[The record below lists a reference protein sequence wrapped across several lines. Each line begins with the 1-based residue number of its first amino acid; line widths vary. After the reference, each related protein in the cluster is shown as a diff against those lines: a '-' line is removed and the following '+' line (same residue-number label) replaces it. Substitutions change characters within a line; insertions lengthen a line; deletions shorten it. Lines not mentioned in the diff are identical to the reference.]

1 METNKVQEYISKV
14 CMLIK
19 NRDVHYDITLEL
31 QDHIQTLKEDFI
43 SSGLSE
49 EEATEKAIA
58 HMGDPDLVGKELNK
72 THKAKL
78 NWGVIIPLF
87 CFSLF
92 GLVTMYFIQ
101 SKGAVAHAEDIQM
114 FQKNLVFYF
123 IGIGFMIGFYFFDYR
138 RILPYSKGI
147 YIAVVSLLVLQI
159 FFSTPVN
166 GSYYFHL
173 GIITINLIPYCLI
186 LLVISLSG
194 IFLNLQWHKPLEFI
208 KAIGLIIVP
217 GLLMLRGPMSYG
229 LLYFIAVIT
238 LMVMSKARVYQILLS
253 VICPVTS
260 LITYTLLIPYR
271 TGRALVFFNPLRD
284 IKGNGWIYLQIK
296 KAIASAGLFGNGFT
310 LKSSSL
316 PELHTDFVF
325 TYIVHSFGWI
335 IAAIVIALIVVFL
348 LKLMNIA
355 KITKNSY
362 GKLLVSVFIAILTT
376 EFLLNLGMSFGISPM
391 VGISLPFISFGG
403 SQLVINMITVG
414 LILSVYRRKDIS
426 HNIVKTSVTQ

>member
-1 METNKVQEYISKV
+1 MENNKVQEYINKV

-19 NRDVHYDITLEL
+19 NKDVHYDVTLEL
-31 QDHIQTLKEDFI
+31 EDHIQTLKEDFLN
-43 SSGLSE
+43 SGLLE

-72 THKAKL
+72 THKTRL
-78 NWGVIIPLF
+78 NWGVIFPLL

-114 FQKNLVFYF
+114 FQKNLVFYL
-123 IGIGFMIGFYFFDYR
+123 IGIGLMVGFYLFDYR
-138 RILPYSKGI
+138 RILPYSKKI
-147 YIAVVSLLVLQI
+147 YIATILLLVSQL
-159 FFSTPVN
+159 FFSSPVN

-173 GIITINLIPYCLI
+173 GIVTINLIPYCLI

-208 KAIGLIIVP
+208 KAIVLIIVP
-217 GLLMLRGPMSYG
+217 GLLMLRGPRSYG
-229 LLYFIAVIT
+229 FLYFIAVIT
-238 LMVMSKARVYQILLS
+238 LMVMSKAKVYQILLS
-253 VICPVTS
+253 VICPVAS

-271 TGRALVFFNPLRD
+271 FGRALVFFNPLRD
-284 IKGNGWIYLQIK
+284 FEGSGWIYLQIK
-296 KAIASAGLFGNGFT
+296 EAIASAGLFGNGFT

-325 TYIVHSFGWI
+325 TYIVYSFGWI

-348 LKLMNIA
+348 LKLINIA

-362 GKLLVSVFIAILTT
+362 GKHLVSVFIAILTT

-391 VGISLPFISFGG
+391 VGISLPFMSFGG

-426 HNIVKTSVTQ
+426 HNIVKASATQ